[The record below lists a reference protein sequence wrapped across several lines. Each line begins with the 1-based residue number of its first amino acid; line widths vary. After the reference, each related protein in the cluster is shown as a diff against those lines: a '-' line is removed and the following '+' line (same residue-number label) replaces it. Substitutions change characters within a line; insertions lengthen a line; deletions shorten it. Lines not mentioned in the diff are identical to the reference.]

1 MPTASEP
8 TTRPGPPAASPDITP
23 AERRRLV
30 AQLRRNWREE
40 MRSARLYQRLAATQT
55 DERHRSLL
63 LEMAG
68 YELRHAHHWRRRLEE
83 LGERTPRD
91 FPSLRELV
99 IPLLARAAGLAS
111 VVSLIEGGESRGKLD
126 YMRQAQLLPDA
137 ESRRIAGLIVPDERL
152 HQGRAAELRALPAGE
167 VDRRRLRARAHLGD
181 YIRDLVFGLNDGL
194 VSNFSLIAGVSG
206 AQTPRSVVVLA
217 GVAGL
222 IAGATAMAAGAYLS
236 SKSQRE
242 VVEEEVRREAEE
254 IAYDPEEEREEL
266 RRIYRRKGFSE
277 EEVEILVRRITAD
290 PQRWLETLVTEELGL
305 PLEPGPPPLLDG
317 LFTGLGFG
325 LAALVPLVPY
335 FVTQGQPALIAAG
348 VLSVVCLFAV
358 GAAKTLVTRRG
369 PLRSGLEMVVV
380 GVLTAVVTNLVGR
393 AVGQGITA

>member
-1 MPTASEP
+1 MT
-8 TTRPGPPAASPDITP
+8 PG
-23 AERRRLV
+23 ERRRLV

-40 MRSARLYQRLAATQT
+40 MRSARLYRRLAATQP
-55 DERHRSLL
+55 DNEHRRLL

-68 YELRHAHHWRRRLEE
+68 YEVRHAHHWRRRLEE
-83 LGERTPRD
+83 LGERVPRD
-91 FPSLRELV
+91 TPSLREIV

-126 YMRQAQLLPDA
+126 YIRQARMLPDA
-137 ESRRIAGLIVPDERL
+137 ESRRIADRIVPEERL
-152 HQGRAAELRALPAGE
+152 HQGTVARLRRAPGAAEEEWQQAVRS
-167 VDRRRLRARAHLGD
+167 HLGD

-206 AQTPRSVVVLA
+206 AATSRRVVVLA

-222 IAGATAMAAGAYLS
+222 LAGATSMAAGAYLS
-236 SKSQRE
+236 NKSQRE

-254 IAYDPEEEREEL
+254 IAYAPEEEREEL
-266 RRIYRRKGFSE
+266 RRIFRLKGFTE

-290 PQRWLETLVTEELGL
+290 PQRWLETLVFEELGL
-305 PLEPGPPPLLDG
+305 PLEPGPPPALDA
-317 LFTGLGFG
+317 LFTGAGFG
-325 LAALVPLVPY
+325 LAALVPLLPF
-335 FVTQGQPALIAAG
+335 FVASGRAALVAAG

-369 PLRSGLEMVVV
+369 PLRSGAEMVVV

-393 AVGQGITA
+393 AIGGGVAG